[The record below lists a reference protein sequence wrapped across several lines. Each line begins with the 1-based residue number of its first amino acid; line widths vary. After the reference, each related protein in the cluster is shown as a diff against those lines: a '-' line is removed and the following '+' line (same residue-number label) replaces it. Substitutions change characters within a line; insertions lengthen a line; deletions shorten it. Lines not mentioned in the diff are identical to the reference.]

1 MRWQIKKRLKDNHFS
16 LKSKKM
22 EAYVC
27 KLEADKL
34 PMIAMEAQRQAQENE
49 EQAKKGNGRS

>member
-1 MRWQIKKRLKDNHFS
+1 
-16 LKSKKM
+16 M